1 MRPSEGAVAQPTR
14 IAANSAADT
23 IILAV
28 IRALFNA

>member
-1 MRPSEGAVAQPTR
+1 VAQPTR